1 MDKVIKY
8 GDFFIDPYN
17 KRKTRKMR
25 AEIREI
31 RVKEYIKRADK
42 GLPLF
47 EEIEDEQTT
56 LCKMWYADYRGCSRR
71 CDS

>member
-1 MDKVIKY
+1 MDKVVKY
-8 GDFFIDPYN
+8 GDFFLDPYN
-17 KRKTRKMR
+17 KMRIRKMR

-47 EEIEDEQTT
+47 EEIESE
-56 LCKMWYADYRGCSRR
+56 
-71 CDS
+71 

>member
-1 MDKVIKY
+1 MSDRAIKY

-25 AEIREI
+25 AEVREQH
-31 RVKEYIKRADK
+31 VKEYIKRADK

-47 EEIEDEQTT
+47 EEKEQDE
-56 LCKMWYADYRGCSRR
+56 
-71 CDS
+71 